1 MARRAD
7 HTRPELLKLAT
18 DAGWNIMAE
27 QGFAEFSARKVA
39 AAIGY
44 TIGTIYNVFGT
55 HENLLLHINAK
66 TLDHWFA
73 AMEAEMTDVKPA
85 KAIHTLAAFYIDYS
99 HSNRHIW
106 MSLFESPWN
115 DAEPLP
121 DWYRKKLN
129 RFFDYLERMIVAN
142 TETSAAK
149 ARRDAQ
155 VLWAGIH
162 GICVLSLSRKLELV
176 GTETPHVLAKSFI
189 DTYLRG
195 RT

>member
-7 HTRPELLKLAT
+7 HTRPELLQLAT
-18 DAGWNIMAE
+18 EAGWNIVRT
-27 QGFAEFSARKVA
+27 QGVAEFSARKVA

-55 HENLLLHINAK
+55 HENLLLHINGK

-73 AMEAEMTDVKPA
+73 AMEHEMQNVKSA

-99 HSNRHIW
+99 HANRAIW
-106 MSLFESPWN
+106 QILFETSVNN
-115 DAEPLP
+115 DPLP
-121 DWYRKKLN
+121 DWYRQKLR
-129 RFFDYLERMIVAN
+129 RFFAFLEQAIVA
-142 TETSAAK
+142 TTKTTAAK

-155 VLWAGIH
+155 LLWAGIH
-162 GICVLSLSRKLELV
+162 GICVLSLSGKLELV
-176 GTETPHVLAKSFI
+176 GTETPHVLAKSLI

-195 RT
+195 RA